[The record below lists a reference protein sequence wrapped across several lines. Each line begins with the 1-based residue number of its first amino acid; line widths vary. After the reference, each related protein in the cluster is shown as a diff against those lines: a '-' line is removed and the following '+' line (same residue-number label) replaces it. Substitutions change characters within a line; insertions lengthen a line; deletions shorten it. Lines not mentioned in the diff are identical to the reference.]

1 MSVEPSSVTV
11 DAEQLRREIQVKYEE
26 VATRPDGIYHFFT
39 GRKAAEHV
47 GIRFDRMS
55 MCCAMFH
62 RSEVHVLPAEAEA
75 A

>member
-47 GIRFDRMS
+47 G
-55 MCCAMFH
+55 
-62 RSEVHVLPAEAEA
+62 
-75 A
+75 